1 MAIKISG
8 TEVIS
13 TGRALVNITGA
24 SGLYSDFR
32 SSVSS
37 ITNTINFNL
46 PTMSVTMSSDTT
58 FTESNKAAGK
68 SVFLLLDTSSNSRV
82 PTFSSNIKWKSGT
95 TPTWSGYRYWQIALQ
110 CIDATIVRGVAV
122 GFEST
127 GGGSPSETISLSGTS
142 GSPNFYFSTNMP
154 IYTNNPPTGYDL
166 TMGFEFQTN
175 GVLYTYE
182 LTNGPPAGLA
192 SVQPYITGEW
202 CNVTPTTTYYI
213 RAAVVATI
221 GGRTPNYG
229 DSLNTWLAL
238 SSDRGW
244 YHQSTTEYGVY
255 GYTDYT
261 LKVEI
266 ASDSGGSNILDTGYY
281 TFAWEGGA

>member
-8 TEVIS
+8 TEVIDINRNLQNIAGANGTYGNFHPSAASIGTALNFS
-13 TGRALVNITGA
+13 TPMMTKILSAN
-24 SGLYSDFR
+24 
-32 SSVSS
+32 
-37 ITNTINFNL
+37 
-46 PTMSVTMSSDTT
+46 TT

-68 SVFLLLDTSSNSRV
+68 SAMLLLDTSSNFYT
-82 PTFSSNIKWKSGT
+82 PTFSSDIKWEGGT

-110 CIDATIVRGVAV
+110 CVDSTTARGVAK
-122 GFEST
+122 GYEST

-142 GSPNFYFSTNMP
+142 GTPNFYFSSNTP
-154 IYTNNPPTGYDL
+154 IFTNNPPTGYDL
-166 TMGFEFQTN
+166 TMGFEFKAN
-175 GVLYTYE
+175 GILYTYE

-213 RAAVVATI
+213 RATTVAHT
-221 GGRTPNYG
+221 GRPPNYG

-244 YHQSTTEYGVY
+244 YHQSTTVY
-255 GYTDYT
+255 GAYGYEEYT